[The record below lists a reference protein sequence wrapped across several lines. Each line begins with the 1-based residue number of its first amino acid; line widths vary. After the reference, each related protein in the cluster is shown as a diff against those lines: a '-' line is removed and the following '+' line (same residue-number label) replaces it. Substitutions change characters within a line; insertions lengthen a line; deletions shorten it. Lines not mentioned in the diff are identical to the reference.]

1 MAIKATGAVVATYSI
16 PNTRGPVRV
25 FIDCRRVKTD
35 SPKEERSGPG
45 PGPDGTSLHVRW
57 ERSGGILKAP
67 SGVLGELAFLEF
79 DADDHVD
86 LPEGCGTLKLVG
98 GAGEYEAA
106 IYEACPLPPEL
117 YRPRRRRL
125 SRVLNSPHP
134 GLRFF
139 VPRGHERIG
148 SALVTG
154 VRATSDGVI
163 SRLTPTPE
171 ACVAGQLYAF
181 SAKARIFTE
190 TLVF

>member
-1 MAIKATGAVVATYSI
+1 MAILVTGAVAASYAI
-16 PNTRGPVRV
+16 PNMKGPVRV
-25 FIDCRRVKTD
+25 FLDCRRA
-35 SPKEERSGPG
+35 RSSTPG
-45 PGPDGTSLHVRW
+45 KPGEDGTSLHVLW
-57 ERSGGILKAP
+57 ERSGGTIKVPA
-67 SGVLGELAFLEF
+67 GVLGELAYLEF

-106 IYEACPLPPEL
+106 IYEARPLTPEL

-125 SRVLNSPHP
+125 SRVLINPQP
-134 GLRFF
+134 GLRFI

-148 SALVTG
+148 SALVAG
-154 VRATSDGVI
+154 VTATSDGVT

-181 SAKARIFTE
+181 SASARIFTE
-190 TLVF
+190 TLEF